1 MKRNK
6 FSLSHQ
12 RIFSCNMGALIP
24 MSLFEVLPGDTIRM
38 STSLLL
44 RASALLSPVM
54 HKVDVRIHHWFV
66 PYRLIWED
74 FEDFITGGPDG
85 LDASVYPTVT
95 VNNPGLSTLEDY
107 LGLPPT
113 VASNRAVSALPF
125 RAYQLIWNENYRDQ
139 DLHSAV
145 TVSTASGADTTTSR
159 VIQHCEWE
167 KDYFT
172 ASRPWEQK
180 GPSVTIESPVH
191 GIGTFPLGNN
201 FVTGASAQLRET
213 GTGVTTFTPS
223 FRTGTPTN
231 EIIIEGAANDA
242 GTFPNIRSVMGID
255 SLREG
260 FAFQNY
266 QENRARWG
274 SRYTEYLR
282 AAFGVKSSDARL
294 QRPEYLG
301 GGRNTIQFS
310 EVLQTAPTTSGS
322 AVGVANLKGHGINA
336 TRSNRFLRFMEEHGI
351 VITLLSVRP
360 KAIYFQ
366 GIERMWNRRTKEDFY
381 QREFESLGQQTV
393 LNREIYSGHTTP
405 EGTFG
410 FIDRYDEYRRQHST
424 VAGEFRT
431 LLNFW
436 HMAREFSSDPALN
449 ATFVSCVPTERV
461 FAVNTQDVLYCQ
473 AHHSVQARRP
483 LQRVARPG
491 VLA

>member
-6 FSLSHQ
+6 FSLSHT
-12 RIFSCNMGALIP
+12 RLFSCNMGALIP
-24 MSLFEVLPGDTIRM
+24 CSMFEVLPGDTIQM

-44 RASALLSPVM
+44 RASALLAPVM
-54 HKVDVRIHHWFV
+54 HKIDVRIHHWYV
-66 PYRLIWED
+66 PYRLIWDD

-85 LDASVYPTVT
+85 LDATVYPTVI

-107 LGLPPT
+107 FGLPPS
-113 VASNRAVSALPF
+113 VASNREVSALPF
-125 RAYQLIWNENYRDQ
+125 RAYQTIWNENYRDQ
-139 DLHSAV
+139 DLHAEV
-145 TVSTASGADTTTSR
+145 VVSHGSGPDTTTSR
-159 VIQHCEWE
+159 VIEHVEWE

-172 ASRPWEQK
+172 ASRPWEAK
-180 GPSVTIESPVH
+180 GPTITIDSPVTYSH
-191 GIGTFPLGNN
+191 ENTTHWKTRNSSDGSLQTGNTDNLVSETTQAAIIKNSVGTQLDPSGNLLAKLGIAT
-201 FVTGASAQLRET
+201 
-213 GTGVTTFTPS
+213 
-223 FRTGTPTN
+223 
-231 EIIIEGAANDA
+231 
-242 GTFPNIRSVMGID
+242 
-255 SLREG
+255 LREG
-260 FAFQNY
+260 LAFQNY

-282 AAFGVKSSDARL
+282 AAFGVRSSDARL

-310 EVLQTAPTTSGS
+310 EVLQTGVTTSGNT
-322 AVGVANLKGHGINA
+322 AGVGTLRGHGINA
-336 TRSNRFLRFMEEHGI
+336 TRSNRFRRFIEEHGL
-351 VITLLSVRP
+351 VMTLMSVRP

-366 GIERMWNRRTKEDFY
+366 GIERMWNRRTKEDFF
-381 QREFESLGQQTV
+381 QREFESLGQQAV
-393 LNREIYSGHTTP
+393 LNREIYSAHTTP

-410 FIDRYDEYRRQHST
+410 YIDRYDEYRRQGSN

-431 LLNFW
+431 LLNYW
-436 HMAREFSSDPALN
+436 HLAREFSSDPALN

-461 FAVNTQDVLYCQ
+461 FTVNTQDVLYCQ

>member
-6 FSLSHQ
+6 FSLSHM

-24 MSLFEVLPGDTIRM
+24 CSLFEVLPGDSVRM
-38 STSLLL
+38 STSMLL

-85 LDASVYPTVT
+85 LDASVYPTIV
-95 VNNPGLSTLEDY
+95 VNNPGISSLHDY
-107 LGLPPT
+107 LGIPPS
-113 VASNRAVSALPF
+113 VASNRSVSALPF
-125 RAYQLIWNENYRDQ
+125 RAYQYIWNECYRDQ
-139 DLHSAV
+139 DLHAAV
-145 TVSTASGADTTTSR
+145 AISTASGVDATTSTALE
-159 VIQHCEWE
+159 HCEWE

-172 ASRPWEQK
+172 ASRPWEAK
-180 GPSVTIESPVH
+180 GPTVTIDSPVTYSH
-191 GIGTFPLGNN
+191 ENTSHWLTRDSA
-201 FVTGASAQLRET
+201 TGALQTGNTNNLVSETTQSAIIKNSVGTQLDPS
-213 GTGVTTFTPS
+213 GNLLAKLGVQ
-223 FRTGTPTN
+223 
-231 EIIIEGAANDA
+231 
-242 GTFPNIRSVMGID
+242 

-260 FAFQNY
+260 LAFQNY

-282 AAFGVKSSDARL
+282 AAFGVRSSDARL

-301 GGRNTIQFS
+301 GGRNTVQFS
-310 EVLQTAPTTSGS
+310 EVLQTGVTTSGNTLG
-322 AVGVANLKGHGINA
+322 VGTLRGHGINA
-336 TRSNRFLRFMEEHGI
+336 TRSNRFVRFMEEHGI
-351 VITLLSVRP
+351 VMTLMSVRP
-360 KAIYFQ
+360 KAVYMQ
-366 GIERMWNRRTKEDFY
+366 GLERMWNRRTKEDFY
-381 QREFESLGQQTV
+381 QREFESLGQQAI
-393 LNREIYSGHTTP
+393 LNREIYLAHTSP
-405 EGTFG
+405 EDTFG
-410 FIDRYDEYRRQHST
+410 YIDRYDEYRRQQSGI
-424 VAGEFRT
+424 AGEFRGSA
-431 LLNFW
+431 LNFW

-461 FAVNTQDVLYCQ
+461 FAVPSQDVLFVQ